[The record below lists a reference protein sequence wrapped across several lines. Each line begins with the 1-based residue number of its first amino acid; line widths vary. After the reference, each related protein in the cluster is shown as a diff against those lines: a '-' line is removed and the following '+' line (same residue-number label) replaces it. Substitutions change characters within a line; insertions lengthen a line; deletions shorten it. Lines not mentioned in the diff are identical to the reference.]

1 MSFYRTL
8 ALSDHWL
15 PKALRRSRRAVAN
28 FGVPAPRFLVAPI
41 YAALFISRHVW
52 YFFYRVFVC
61 EPLFKFHCASYG
73 RNLHT
78 GPFLHWLRGKGRLD
92 IGDDVTIDG
101 KCDFSFAVRY
111 AEHPALVIGDRTGI
125 GDGCLFTV
133 AKRIQIGRNCRIAN
147 GVYMFDSPGHP
158 TDPDRRRAGLPPDP
172 EDVRPITIGDNVWIG
187 TGTAIFPGVT
197 VGDNSVIGVGSVVMN
212 DVPANTVVMGNP
224 ARRVMSMEKHLAG
237 N

>member
-15 PKALRRSRRAVAN
+15 PKALRRGRRAVAN
-28 FGVPAPRFLVAPI
+28 FSVPAPRFIVAPI
-41 YAALFISRHVW
+41 HAALFISSNAW
-52 YFFYRVFVC
+52 YFFYRVLVC

-73 RNLHT
+73 KNLHT
-78 GPFLHWLRGKGRLD
+78 GPFLHWVHGKGRLV
-92 IGDDVTIDG
+92 IGDNVTIDG

-111 AEHPALVIGDRTGI
+111 AEHATLAIGDHTGI
-125 GDGCLFTV
+125 SHGCLFTV
-133 AKRIQIGRNCRIAN
+133 AKRIQIGCHCRIAN
-147 GVYMFDSPGHP
+147 RVHMFDSPGHP
-158 TDPDRRRAGLPPDP
+158 TDPDRRRAGLPADP

-187 TGTAIFPGVT
+187 TGAVIFPGVT
-197 VGDNSVIGVGSVVMN
+197 VGDNSVIGVGAVVMN

-224 ARRVMSMEKHLAG
+224 ARRVMSMEKHLAD